1 MTQAVTKPAQET
13 KAQGQWSYEDYLAL
27 PDDGRRYEI
36 IEGVLYVSNAPDIDH
51 QYTVAEL
58 VGEIRQFVKAQ
69 GLGYVLTAPFEVHL
83 SERSRPVQPDVL
95 FIRSDRWPASGAKFF
110 AGAPDLVIEVVSPS
124 SARSDQ
130 FVKFD
135 AYERAG
141 VPEYWIV
148 HPRTHAVQVFTL
160 SGGEYAELGE
170 FVAHEVIQ
178 SAVLPGL
185 AIVVSAL
192 FNR

>member
-110 AGAPDLVIEVVSPS
+110 AGAPDLVVEVVSPS

-148 HPRTHAVQVFTL
+148 HPRTGAVQVFTL

-185 AIVVSAL
+185 AIVASAL

>member
-1 MTQAVTKPAQET
+1 MTQAVTIPVQEI

>member
-1 MTQAVTKPAQET
+1 MTQAVTIPVQEI

-110 AGAPDLVIEVVSPS
+110 AGAPDLVVEVVSPS

-185 AIVVSAL
+185 AIVASAL

>member
-1 MTQAVTKPAQET
+1 
-13 KAQGQWSYEDYLAL
+13 
-27 PDDGRRYEI
+27 
-36 IEGVLYVSNAPDIDH
+36 
-51 QYTVAEL
+51 
-58 VGEIRQFVKAQ
+58 
-69 GLGYVLTAPFEVHL
+69 VHL

-95 FIRSDRWPASGAKFF
+95 FIRSDRWPASGANFF
-110 AGAPDLVIEVVSPS
+110 AGAPDLVVEVVSPS